1 MLLDDNLTKGDD
13 TIHINY
19 YTITGKSYI
28 IHMFKTLQLNP
39 IISFNCIL
47 PMLFKVFG
55 EEITKLT

>member
-1 MLLDDNLTKGDD
+1 MIILTKGDD

-19 YTITGKSYI
+19 YTIPGKSYI
-28 IHMFKTLQLNP
+28 IHMFKTLQLNS
-39 IISFNCIL
+39 IIRFNCIP